1 MTSWLYFAAPLF
13 TQAEIVFNQSLA
25 NQLEAAGYAVYL
37 PQQQC
42 AQTTDTIEI

>member
-25 NQLEAAGYAVYL
+25 KPTRGGGLCGLFATAAM
-37 PQQQC
+37 C
-42 AQTTDTIEI
+42 ANDRSH